1 MGWLGWVPDAAL
13 GADVNLVVM
22 ALASKRDLIS
32 IIYGDGKRSGKKKKV
47 TAAEFKA
54 LVAAH
59 NRALDRG
66 ASSDG

>member
-1 MGWLGWVPDAAL
+1 MGWLGWMPDTAL
-13 GADVNLVVM
+13 GADVNLVLM

-32 IIYGDGKRSGKKKKV
+32 VIYGDGGRASKKRKV
-47 TAAEFKA
+47 TADEFKA
-54 LVAAH
+54 RVAAH